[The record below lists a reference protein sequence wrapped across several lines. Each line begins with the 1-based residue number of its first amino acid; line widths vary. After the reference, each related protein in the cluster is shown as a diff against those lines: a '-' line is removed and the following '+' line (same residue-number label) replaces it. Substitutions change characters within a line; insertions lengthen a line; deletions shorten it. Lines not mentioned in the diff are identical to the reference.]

1 MIPQLYSPAKGRRCS
16 ESCLDLLAIQL
27 VRYYQKQNLAPAAAS
42 IEAIG
47 DCLQSTVK
55 WLLANLPAILVAD
68 KSIHPIGA
76 LLKVSELDVNWL
88 SDIHKT
94 GPDLASTWT

>member
-42 IEAIG
+42 VEAIG
-47 DCLQSTVK
+47 DCLQSPVIL
-55 WLLANLPAILVAD
+55 LLATFLPFLLQM
-68 KSIHPIGA
+68 KSVQSISA
-76 LLKVSELDVNWL
+76 LLKVLELDVSWL
-88 SDIHKT
+88 SDIHRT

>member
-42 IEAIG
+42 VEAIA
-47 DCLQSTVK
+47 QPSAVE
-55 WLLANLPAILVAD
+55 LAKDFLILPCAIVR
-68 KSIHPIGA
+68 
-76 LLKVSELDVNWL
+76 
-88 SDIHKT
+88 
-94 GPDLASTWT
+94 